1 MALKL
6 TATTP
11 QGFTAT
17 DAYHRVGHLSLQG
30 KNSIVF
36 MLESYKGSEE
46 SISFAS
52 ERKSCSYD
60 IAGENPIKQAY
71 LYLKTL
77 PEFAGASDC

>member
-6 TATTP
+6 TTTTP

-17 DAYHRVGHLSLQG
+17 DAYHRVEHVSLQS
-30 KNSIVF
+30 KNSLVF
-36 MLESYKGSEE
+36 ILESYKGSGEPV
-46 SISFAS
+46 SFAS

-60 IAGENPIKQAY
+60 LAGENPIKQAY
-71 LYLKTL
+71 LYLKSL